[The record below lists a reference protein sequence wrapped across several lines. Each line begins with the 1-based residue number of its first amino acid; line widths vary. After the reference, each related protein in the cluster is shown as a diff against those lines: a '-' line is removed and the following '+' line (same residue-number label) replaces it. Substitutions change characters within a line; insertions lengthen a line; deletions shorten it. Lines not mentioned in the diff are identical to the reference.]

1 MLIICYYILNQQKLM
16 RDFMAEKAEQH
27 KYEGVSAP
35 DAAIGN
41 ASTNMT
47 KAMIVGAVV
56 TAACVAANNIAHLPV
71 AQHTNLIAGTI
82 ALAILGSGIKGAF
95 DGVKHVNETKQ
106 QIDELTNQNEELNFM
121 INTIQNQGRLQT
133 EVKEKAV

>member
-1 MLIICYYILNQQKLM
+1 M

-27 KYEGVSAP
+27 KYEVVSAI
-35 DAAIGN
+35 DAALGN
-41 ASTNMT
+41 SGTNIT
-47 KAMIVGAVV
+47 KALIVGAVV
-56 TAACVAANNIAHLPV
+56 TAACVAAEKIAHVPV
-71 AQHTNLIAGTI
+71 SQYSNLIAGTI
-82 ALAILGSGIKGAF
+82 ALTTLGAGIKGAF

-106 QIDELTNQNEELNFM
+106 QIDELTNQNEKLNFM